1 MFIGAGPGLNFP
13 GAARLHSFFPSTL
26 NNLRCC
32 FGHCH
37 FHRYLFV
44 FKYCIFFFMAIHTI
58 QSFNLS
64 SAKFHIYFVDRQ
76 HESTCA

>member
-1 MFIGAGPGLNFP
+1 
-13 GAARLHSFFPSTL
+13 
-26 NNLRCC
+26 
-32 FGHCH
+32 
-37 FHRYLFV
+37 
-44 FKYCIFFFMAIHTI
+44 MAIHTI